1 MNADTTRRGHRRGGS
16 RKAPYQQD
24 TQDRQGSP
32 AAEATVQEPASHAM
46 AERRLAMAGA
56 GNGDERRR
64 KRVGLEFSSLFSL
77 VVLSWEQEST
87 HL

>member
-1 MNADTTRRGHRRGGS
+1 MLHTS
-16 RKAPYQQD
+16 RILRTGKEA
-24 TQDRQGSP
+24 RQA

-46 AERRLAMAGA
+46 AEGQLAMAGA
-56 GNGDERRR
+56 GDGDERRR

-77 VVLSWEQEST
+77 VVLSWEKEST